1 MLQRTVSG
9 LVIVPQKDDHNFT
22 QEEYEALTDA
32 GKKATPVWKQV
43 LSSLFSWQTAMAALI
58 TLSVV
63 YGKEIGGWVKSLF
76 GVKDAA
82 SLDTYLET
90 VFHRADARPWLPWPV
105 HFVPCLPSVCRL

>member
-1 MLQRTVSG
+1 M
-9 LVIVPQKDDHNFT
+9 
-22 QEEYEALTDA
+22 YEALTKA

-43 LSSLFSWQTAMAALI
+43 LSSLFSWQTALAALI

-82 SLDTYLET
+82 L
-90 VFHRADARPWLPWPV
+90 
-105 HFVPCLPSVCRL
+105 SVAKAQEKVNESFQEQQQ